1 MSKWIPNIEKKATE
15 GAVLLGLLGHGISS
29 SRTPRMH
36 INEGQAQGIDI
47 DYRLLDFAG
56 RTDEPPLNEVLDKIQ
71 AAGFN
76 GINVTFPYKQSVLPH
91 LDVLSESVRAI
102 GATNT
107 IVFRDGERH
116 GHNTDSWGFG
126 ESFRRGMAN
135 TIRDKVLLIGAGG
148 AGSAVANALAMEN
161 IGQLLICDTNTN
173 AAERLAHALNHS
185 FGADR
190 ACAVTDLPDAAHH
203 ANGIVNATPIGMEK
217 LPGLPL
223 PTECIQAHHWVA
235 DVVYF
240 PLETELL
247 AAARAKG
254 CRVLSGAGMA
264 LFQAVRAFEHFTN
277 LPANPTRMQAT
288 FDHWPSGL
296 NDGGR

>member
-15 GAVLLGLLGHGISS
+15 GAMLLGLLGHGVSS

-91 LDVLSESVRAI
+91 LDVLSVSVRAI
-102 GATNT
+102 GAANT

-148 AGSAVANALAMEN
+148 AGSAVAKALVMEN
-161 IGQLLICDTNTN
+161 IGQLLICDTNTD
-173 AAERLAHALNHS
+173 AAERLAHALNHR

-190 ACAVTDLPDAAHH
+190 ACAVTDLPDAAHL
-203 ANGIVNATPIGMEK
+203 ANGIVNASPVGMEK

-264 LFQAVRAFEHFTN
+264 LFQAVRAFELFTS
-277 LPANPTRMQAT
+277 LQANPTRMQAT